1 MKRSFVAVLVV
12 ILAMASLVGMTS
24 RVQAATSSITADAA
38 VLLDARTGTILY
50 GRSPYERRPP
60 ASTTKILTAIVAL
73 EKGYLSDVV
82 TVSPS
87 AAWTEGSSIY
97 LRTGEKLTLEA
108 LLWGALM
115 ESGNDACVA
124 IAEHI
129 AGSEKGFSQLQN
141 AKARALGAWD
151 THFVN
156 PHGLPDP
163 DHYTSAYDLATIAR
177 YSLRNSKFQEI
188 VRSQEQTLKGPEGSR
203 TFYNTNRLL
212 WSYSGA
218 DGVKTGTTA
227 EAGQC
232 LVASAT
238 RAGRQL
244 VAVVL
249 HSDDR
254 WSDAIAL
261 LDYGFQETRL
271 LNLFQAGEVIGLP
284 LTHGFEASIP
294 VRVERD
300 LYLVVDKDAA
310 ERVER
315 VLEVPTLRA
324 PVERGERLGRVVV
337 KLDGKTLAE
346 RDLVAAAS
354 AAKRSA
360 LTTFIWYVYRPLVA
374 VLKSWHLL

>member
-1 MKRSFVAVLVV
+1 MKRGFVAVLVV

-97 LRTGEKLTLEA
+97 LRTGERLTLEA

-129 AGSEKGFSQLQN
+129 AGSEKDFSQLQN

>member
-284 LTHGFEASIP
+284 LAHGFEASIP

-324 PVERGERLGRVVV
+324 PVERGARVGRVVV

-346 RDLVAAAS
+346 RDL
-354 AAKRSA
+354 
-360 LTTFIWYVYRPLVA
+360 W
-374 VLKSWHLL
+374 LLRL

>member
-324 PVERGERLGRVVV
+324 PVERGARVGRVVV

-354 AAKRSA
+354 AAKRSP
-360 LTTFIWYVYRPLVA
+360 LTTFIWYVYRHLVA
-374 VLKSWHLL
+374 VLKSW